1 MADIDLVR
9 KHLSAI
15 VASVAQLR
23 RHVPVSNQTLRGN
36 PDLLWIIERGLY
48 LCIQN
53 LLDCFA
59 HIIAADFSD
68 QWDTYAEAAA
78 IVRKHGVIDDSQE
91 DLLRRMIS
99 VRNRLSHQYMVL
111 DVDILMDV
119 VNNKLDDVLKLA
131 NAIAHYSR
139 LPQLT

>member
-1 MADIDLVR
+1 MP
-9 KHLSAI
+9 K
-15 VASVAQLR
+15 
-23 RHVPVSNQTLRGN
+23 
-36 PDLLWIIERGLY
+36 
-48 LCIQN
+48 
-53 LLDCFA
+53 
-59 HIIAADFSD
+59 
-68 QWDTYAEAAA
+68 AAA
-78 IVRKHGVIDDSQE
+78 IVRKHGVINDSQE
-91 DLLRRMIS
+91 DLLRKMIS